1 MSYLNNEYLRSCESD
16 DIQEYYIYEDQ
27 SNKKYVKIYDSF
39 SRNAKYEIQ
48 EETID
53 DQEFQAEIT
62 GKVNIFDENVL
73 PVSLREQ
80 MNKGLPPKRFSFSAH
95 NYIDVTNCSTFK
107 SELGL

>member
-1 MSYLNNEYLRSCESD
+1 MSYLNHEY
-16 DIQEYYIYEDQ
+16 Q
-27 SNKKYVKIYDSF
+27 SNKKDVKIYDSF

-53 DQEFQAEIT
+53 DQEFQAETT

-73 PVSLREQ
+73 PLREQ
-80 MNKGLPPKRFSFSAH
+80 MNKGLPPKRFSFATH

-107 SELGL
+107 SELGLWKI

>member
-1 MSYLNNEYLRSCESD
+1 MSYLNHEYLKSCGSD

-27 SNKKYVKIYDSF
+27 SNKKDVKMYDSF
-39 SRNAKYEIQ
+39 SRNAKYEIL

-53 DQEFQAEIT
+53 DQEFQVET
-62 GKVNIFDENVL
+62 TDKVNIFDENVL

-80 MNKGLPPKRFSFSAH
+80 MNKGLPPKRFSFATH
-95 NYIDVTNCSTFK
+95 DYIDVTNCSNFK